1 MPDPRISP
9 DMPAA
14 EVPAAVERVL
24 ETWFDDHADDVAS
37 IGEHFTGSIAAL
49 RDFTLLGGKRVRPA
63 FAWAGWLAA
72 GGAEGR
78 HTPAEDPAAVLRA
91 VSALEFIQACALVHD
106 DIVDASDTRRG
117 NPTVHRRFEAMHR
130 EHGWRGDAARFG
142 ESIAILVGDV
152 ALTWADDML
161 NLSGIS
167 DPALDRARGPWW
179 RMRLEVLGGQLLDI
193 TAEAAG
199 DGRVETAERIN
210 AFKTAAY
217 TIERPLHI
225 GAAIA
230 GAPDET
236 IAGLRRFGRDIGV
249 AFQLRD
255 DQLGM
260 FGDPS
265 VTGKPI
271 GDDLREGKRT
281 VLAATAIAR
290 LRETAPGDA
299 VRLDHALGR
308 VTDPAEI
315 RELSELIRST
325 GAVDEMEERIV
336 ELTDRGLAELDDLDI
351 VPEHRE
357 RLRDMGRRAT
367 QRLQ

>member
-1 MPDPRISP
+1 MTDQRISP
-9 DMPAA
+9 DLPAA
-14 EVPAAVERVL
+14 EVPSAVEGVL
-24 ETWFDDHADDVAS
+24 ADWFDEREDDVAG
-37 IGEHFTGSIAAL
+37 IGGHFTASVAAL
-49 RDFTLLGGKRVRPA
+49 RDFTMQGGKRVRPA
-63 FAWAGWLAA
+63 FAWAGWLAC

-78 HTPAEDPAAVLRA
+78 HADPEDPAAVLRA

-117 NPTVHRRFEAMHR
+117 NPTVHRRFEALHR
-130 EHGWRGDAARFG
+130 ERGWRGDAARFG
-142 ESIAILVGDV
+142 ESVAILLGDV

-161 NLSGIS
+161 TFSGIT
-167 DPALDRARGPWW
+167 DPALDRARLPWW

-210 AFKTAAY
+210 TYKTAAY

-230 GAPDET
+230 GAPEET
-236 IAGLRRFGRDIGV
+236 VAGLRRFGRDIGI

-281 VLAATAIAR
+281 VLAGTAIAR
-290 LRETAPGDA
+290 LRETAPDDA
-299 VRLDHALGR
+299 MRLDHALGR

-315 RELSELIRST
+315 RELSDLIRST
-325 GAVDEMEERIV
+325 GAVEEMEEEIAVRT
-336 ELTDRGLAELDDLDI
+336 ERGLAALDDLDI
-351 VPEHRE
+351 DAAHRD

>member
-1 MPDPRISP
+1 MTEPRVHP
-9 DMPAA
+9 DMPAQD
-14 EVPAAVERVL
+14 VPAAVEAVL
-24 ETWFDDHADDVAS
+24 RRWFDDRAKAVTG
-37 IGEHFTGSIAAL
+37 IGDHFTWAIAAL
-49 RDFTLLGGKRVRPA
+49 EDFTLRGGKRVRPA
-63 FAWAGWLAA
+63 CAWAGWLAA
-72 GGAEGR
+72 GGADGR
-78 HTPAEDPAAVLRA
+78 HAPAEDPAAVLA
-91 VSALEFIQACALVHD
+91 ACASLEFIQACALIHD
-106 DIVDASDTRRG
+106 DIIDASDTRRG
-117 NPTVHRRFEAMHR
+117 YPTVHRRFEAAHSAD
-130 EHGWRGDAARFG
+130 GWRGNAARFG

-161 NLSGIS
+161 DLSGLS
-167 DPALDRARGPWW
+167 DAALSRVRVPWH

-199 DGRVETAERIN
+199 DGAVETAERIN
-210 AFKTAAY
+210 LYKTAAY

-230 GAPDET
+230 GAPAEFTD
-236 IAGLRRFGRDIGV
+236 GLRAFGRDIGV

-290 LRETAPGDA
+290 LRDTDPTAA
-299 VRLDHALGR
+299 ERLDHALGR

-315 RELSELIRST
+315 RQLSDLIHST
-325 GAVDEMEERIV
+325 GAVEEIEADITAR
-336 ELTDRGLAELDDLDI
+336 TDRAFAILDGLEMADG
-351 VPEHRE
+351 HRE
-357 RLRDMGRRAT
+357 RLRQMGLHAT
-367 QRLQ
+367 QRSL